1 MAEIRQVGIHSIIHA
16 TRRREMLACLTQGRN
31 ENLDACWKNLSLLNR
46 DAIMGPTY
54 RTTYAEELV
63 YVMDYTQS
71 LV

>member
-1 MAEIRQVGIHSIIHA
+1 
-16 TRRREMLACLTQGRN
+16 MLEWLTQGRN
-31 ENLDACWKNLSLLNR
+31 ENLDVCWKNLSLLNM
-46 DAIMGPTY
+46 DAIMGRTY